1 MYEPCE
7 GNNTFVYRE
16 DTLIQSPMTCASSSG
31 ANSIFPA
38 TIWCIQKVKMYSD
51 RNIEF
56 RV

>member
-1 MYEPCE
+1 MYAPCE

-31 ANSIFPA
+31 ANSTFPA
-38 TIWCIQKVKMYSD
+38 IIWRIQKVKMHSD
-51 RNIEF
+51 SNIEF